1 MPMPL
6 TMKIL
11 LSIGAYVAL
20 VLVLGLV
27 IATTAHPEPVEPDAN
42 DED

>member
-1 MPMPL
+1 MPL
-6 TMKIL
+6 SMKIL
-11 LSIGAYVAL
+11 LSIGAYIAL

-27 IATTAHPEPVEPDAN
+27 IATTAQPEPTEPDAG

>member
-27 IATTAHPEPVEPDAN
+27 IATTAQPEPADPDEG